1 MVSLRRRKCLRLSP
15 CNGSSNVLASTD
27 NETDTDAK
35 PDSVRP
41 MPSNDED
48 GPEELNSPEG
58 AKTVSVLNN
67 AKRKMRKIDDLMEST
82 ETEIIESPKKYQ
94 VDLKKLEHQWKK
106 VLQKKEKA
114 LKVSEG
120 TKDKLEKI
128 VKKLR
133 TNSDHY
139 LEELNLLQKK
149 NEDESKLMAELMKT
163 CQRELKE
170 AEDNNHAFSWGYCLL
185 DKSHVQSLENIWLEA
200 QDQNII
206 EEGYDT
212 LENEEARNK
221 IDILDDR
228 LNKVKEERRLQK
240 AEWDAAMVEREKLRR
255 DVELSRVAVE
265 LAKAEA
271 AAIKAEKDKIEMQ
284 NEEAKNI
291 IDILEAMVK
300 KLKEGKLQKGKVE
313 DAEVESEKLRRD
325 VELSRIAV
333 DIAKAETAA
342 IKAEKDKIEEQ
353 NEEVKNKIDI
363 LEAMVRKLKEE
374 ERLQKAKVEDGKVES
389 AKLRRDVELSRVAV
403 DIAKAETAAIKAE
416 KDKVEEKN
424 EIEMRKKKNYIAALI
439 LEMKWYYSCRTG

>member
-1 MVSLRRRKCLRLSP
+1 
-15 CNGSSNVLASTD
+15 
-27 NETDTDAK
+27 
-35 PDSVRP
+35 
-41 MPSNDED
+41 
-48 GPEELNSPEG
+48 
-58 AKTVSVLNN
+58 
-67 AKRKMRKIDDLMEST
+67 MRKIDDLMEIT

-163 CQRELKE
+163 CQKELKE
-170 AEDNNHAFSWGYCLL
+170 AEDNNYVYSW
-185 DKSHVQSLENIWLEA
+185 
-200 QDQNII
+200 
-206 EEGYDT
+206 EGYDT

-228 LNKVKEERRLQK
+228 LNKVKEKRRLQK
-240 AEWDAAMVEREKLRR
+240 AEWDAAVVEREKLRR
-255 DVELSRVAVE
+255 DVELSSVAVE

-271 AAIKAEKDKIEMQ
+271 AAIKAEKDKIEVQ
-284 NEEAKNI
+284 NEEVKNI
-291 IDILEAMVK
+291 IDILEPMVK

-333 DIAKAETAA
+333 DIAKAETAT

-353 NEEVKNKIDI
+353 NEEVRNKINI

-374 ERLQKAKVEDGKVES
+374 ERLQKAKVEDGNVES

-439 LEMKWYYSCRTG
+439 LEMKRYYSCRTEPKMSS